1 MSILIIAL
9 YFSVLIGIGLAGRK
23 FLRGTGES
31 YFLASRTIGPFVLLM
46 SLFGT
51 QMTAFALLGSSSEAY
66 RRGIGVFAMMAS
78 SSALLVPLVFHFL
91 GRRVWVI
98 GQRLG
103 CLTQA
108 QFFRAR
114 WQSEMVSGTLFI
126 FLLILLIPYL
136 LIGVMGAGITLRQIT
151 GGTVPQ
157 WLGSLIV
164 CAVVFVY
171 VVSSGLGGTSWAN
184 TFQTLVFLSLG
195 LVTFIYVSGR
205 LGGLGQ
211 AMKLL
216 QQTHPQL
223 LTIGGGVTGLEL
235 FSFLLIPLSAAMF
248 PHLFMHWLSARD
260 ARAFRLPVAAYPVL
274 IGILWVPT
282 VLLGVLARIPFPNL
296 QGSETNSVL
305 VRLIQHD
312 SPELLAG
319 FLAAGVLAAI
329 MSSLDSQ
336 VLAVSTIF
344 THDVV
349 RHYGLRDRM
358 RERRQV
364 LSGRL
369 FVTLVLA
376 SCFLLSL
383 VTDPSIFSLGIWSF
397 TGYSALLP
405 VLLAALFWKRST
417 RWGALAAI
425 LVTAV
430 LWAGFFWMGW
440 RVAGYSIAG
449 TGLLP
454 LVVILGASSCAMI
467 LVSLLTSPPEE
478 AVLRSF
484 FSENWDGRSEGEPG
498 QAGIGTGE
506 TP

>member
-1 MSILIIAL
+1 MSTLIIAF
-9 YFSVLIGIGLAGRK
+9 YCSTLIGIGLLGRR

-31 YFLASRTIGPFVLLM
+31 YFLAGRTIGPFVLLM

-51 QMTAFALLGSSSEAY
+51 QMTAFALLGSSGEAY

-78 SSALLVPLVFHFL
+78 SSALIVPLVFYFV

-114 WQSEMVSGTLFI
+114 WQSEMVSSTLFV
-126 FLLILLIPYL
+126 FLLVLLIPYL
-136 LIGVMGAGITLRQIT
+136 LIGVMGAGITVNQIT
-151 GGTVPQ
+151 EGAVPE

-164 CAVVFVY
+164 CAVVFIY
-171 VVSSGLGGTSWAN
+171 VVTSGLGGTSWAN

-195 LVTFIYVSGR
+195 LVSFVYISGR
-205 LGGLGQ
+205 LGGLSQ
-211 AMKLL
+211 AMQQV

-223 LTIGGGVTGLEL
+223 LKIGSGVTGLEL

-248 PHLFMHWLSARD
+248 PHLFMHWLSARN
-260 ARAFRLPVAAYPVL
+260 AGAFRLPVAAYPIF

-282 VLLGVLARIPFPNL
+282 VLLGIMARIPFPHL
-296 QGSETNSVL
+296 EGSEANSVL
-305 VRLIQHD
+305 VRMIQHY
-312 SPELLAG
+312 SPEFLAG

-344 THDVV
+344 TQDVV
-349 RHYGLRDRM
+349 RHYGLRDQM
-358 RERRQV
+358 RERGQV

-369 FVTLVLA
+369 FVTFVLA
-376 SCFLLSL
+376 ACFLLSL
-383 VTDPSIFSLGIWSF
+383 VTDRSIFSLGIWSF

-405 VLLAALFWKRST
+405 VLLAALFWRRST

-430 LWAGFFWMGW
+430 LWTGFFWTGW
-440 RVAGYSIAG
+440 RVPGYSIGG

-454 LVVILGASSCAMI
+454 LVVILAASSCAMI
-467 LVSLLTSPPEE
+467 LVSLLSSPPD
-478 AVLRSF
+478 AATLRPF
-484 FSENWDGRSEGEPG
+484 FPENGNASREGESG
-498 QAGIGTGE
+498 KRTGGI
-506 TP
+506 P